1 MGRVS
6 LLRCFNTSDAGR
18 GPRAAYRSTAL
29 KYSPDTAHLVQ
40 SGLYY
45 LARTPKCIQ
54 SVIAPPAPGVFSRYR
69 SCGSLSCRT
78 TPPAWLHTAELY
90 PWCMRVQVLC
100 DGILCWYGACE
111 FRCCAKVLCCISVG
125 EVAKLEDCG
134 GRAVSCVTPELLY
147 FIDSCT
153 SRRMKGRRPVPA
165 RSQLD
170 CGVPLPCQVRSQGSV
185 RPPPA
190 CP

>member
-1 MGRVS
+1 MFPEYLFETCAFVRDLGQSFKSVVKSRPPALTTPPVSNYGTRFRSFRSAFRFRSAARV
-6 LLRCFNTSDAGR
+6 LQ
-18 GPRAAYRSTAL
+18 
-29 KYSPDTAHLVQ
+29 YSPDTAHLVLQ

-100 DGILCWYGACE
+100 EGTVLVWCM
-111 FRCCAKVLCCISVG
+111 RVQVLCEGTV
-125 EVAKLEDCG
+125 
-134 GRAVSCVTPELLY
+134 LY
-147 FIDSCT
+147 
-153 SRRMKGRRPVPA
+153 
-165 RSQLD
+165 
-170 CGVPLPCQVRSQGSV
+170 
-185 RPPPA
+185 
-190 CP
+190 